1 MPGQLFTNPSSE
13 LNQSRQGS
21 QILASEMDSTLH
33 KATRTRADLKTRTPR
48 TDNGRGDTKGIRT
61 TSTPANPGRPSTARF
76 LTCSAPRPSPL
87 FKPKTPARLC
97 RRRNSGDGPAE
108 DDLTPQNRRF
118 PKSDRETPHPIAA
131 QPTDLDVSATLLH
144 CSPCRNSGSRH
155 QSKFILTKTFRAAHT
170 PPLVDDHAK
179 IYRQVATACRKIA
192 AICRN
197 IEVPGLGI
205 TTSGHGRG
213 APCSGAPGYPKV
225 VLMASFVK
233 IAPPKPEKFPIL
245 RLYPHPS
252 RIIGP
257 SQRSYPAAQK
267 TDRTALKTTLLGP
280 TGP

>member
-1 MPGQLFTNPSSE
+1 MGRRKMTS
-13 LNQSRQGS
+13 
-21 QILASEMDSTLH
+21 H
-33 KATRTRADLKTRTPR
+33 PR
-48 TDNGRGDTKGIRT
+48 TDGSLNQTGKRLIRSLHNRPISMFPRRFCTVPHAAIPARATRVNSYSQKLFAPHTRRPLST
-61 TSTPANPGRPSTARF
+61 TTPKYTAR
-76 LTCSAPRPSPL
+76 S
-87 FKPKTPARLC
+87 
-97 RRRNSGDGPAE
+97 
-108 DDLTPQNRRF
+108 
-118 PKSDRETPHPIAA
+118 
-131 QPTDLDVSATLLH
+131 
-144 CSPCRNSGSRH
+144 
-155 QSKFILTKTFRAAHT
+155 
-170 PPLVDDHAK
+170 
-179 IYRQVATACRKIA
+179 ATACRKIA

-267 TDRTALKTTLLGP
+267 TDRTGRPQSA
-280 TGP
+280 